1 MSRRKRL
8 IAKEFAGGAPS
19 PSSCDAIGKLLAT
32 ITRRWTLHVLWI
44 LISAG
49 PTRFGALRRS
59 VHGISAR
66 VLTVRLRALE
76 AEGLVYRK
84 YTPSSPP
91 EATYGL
97 TPMAVEI
104 GARLE
109 ELHHLANRW
118 AAERSTQRSA
128 AVGKGMADGA

>member
-1 MSRRKRL
+1 MTDPLSRHT
-8 IAKEFAGGAPS
+8 
-19 PSSCDAIGKLLAT
+19 CDAIGKLLGT
-32 ITRRWTLHVLWI
+32 IMRPWTLHILWV
-44 LISAG
+44 LISQG

-84 YTPSSPP
+84 FMPSRPP

-109 ELHHLANRW
+109 ELHHLAIRW
-118 AAERSTQRSA
+118 AAERLT
-128 AVGKGMADGA
+128 